1 MGETMRIAILDDYNN
16 VALKL
21 ADWSP
26 VLARAELVSFDDHLD
41 DLDALVARL
50 SGFDVIVIMRGR
62 THFPRRLLERL
73 QSLKLIVS
81 TGMRHIAVDMDAAT
95 ERGIVVYG
103 TGGAANG
110 PVAVELAWALILGLA
125 RKLPMHD
132 RSIREGGWQREP
144 GISLR
149 GKVLGIVGLGLI
161 GAQVARIGRA
171 FGMDVIAWSQNL
183 TPERCAEAGVRYADK
198 DALLGAADVV
208 SIHLTLSDRTRG
220 LIGARELGLMKPGAL
235 LINTSRGP
243 IVDQTALIDALQSR
257 RIRGA
262 ALDVYDIEPLP
273 ADHPMRGLPHSVLTP
288 HLGFV
293 TEENFRVYYSQCI
306 ENVLAFLDGAP
317 IRVLNPEVLESA
329 A

>member
-1 MGETMRIAILDDYNN
+1 MRVAILDDYNK

-26 VLARAELVSFDDHLD
+26 VLARADVVSFDDHLD
-41 DLDALVARL
+41 DLDALASRL
-50 SGFDVIVIMRGR
+50 SGFDIIVIMRGR

-73 QSLKLIVS
+73 NSLKLIVS
-81 TGMRHIAVDMDAAT
+81 TGMRHIAVDLEAAA
-95 ERGIVVYG
+95 ELGIVVCG
-103 TGGAANG
+103 TGGVANG
-110 PVAVELAWALILGLA
+110 FVTVELTWALILALA
-125 RKLPMHD
+125 RNIPMHD
-132 RSIREGGWQREP
+132 RSIRTGGWQLEP

-149 GKVLGIVGLGLI
+149 GKVLGIIGLGLI
-161 GAQVARIGRA
+161 GAQVARVGRA

-183 TPERCAEAGVRYADK
+183 TLERCTEAGARFADK
-198 DALLGAADVV
+198 DTLLGTADVV

-235 LINTSRGP
+235 LVNTSRGP
-243 IVDQTALIDALQSR
+243 IVEQAALTDALQKN

-273 ADHPMRGLPHSVLTP
+273 ADHPMRGLPRSVLTP

-293 TEENFRVYYSQCI
+293 TEDNFRVFYSQCV
-306 ENVLAFLDGAP
+306 EDVLAFLDGSP
-317 IRVLNPEVLESA
+317 IRVLNSGVLESPA
-329 A
+329 RR